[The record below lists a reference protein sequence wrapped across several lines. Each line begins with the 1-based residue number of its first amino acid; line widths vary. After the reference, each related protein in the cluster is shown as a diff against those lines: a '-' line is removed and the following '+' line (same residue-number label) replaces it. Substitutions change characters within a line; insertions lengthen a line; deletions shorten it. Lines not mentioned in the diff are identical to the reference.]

1 MSDFGERKLKI
12 EKTIDEWRFIYDAMD
27 QAAGA
32 WSGPDDEDIPYLRM
46 AADIKTKV
54 RSAERRFERYAKR
67 KEEKNEKGS

>member
-1 MSDFGERKLKI
+1 MSDFGDHKLKI
-12 EKTIDEWRFIYDAMD
+12 EKSHDDWKFIYDALD

-54 RSAERRFERYAKR
+54 RASERRLERA
-67 KEEKNEKGS
+67 ELKGEAEDGQS